1 MTSASSAD
9 TATSPPTMCTAS
21 PCGGDGRVVVA
32 ATGEVGDVFR
42 DVVDA
47 AAAGVDSVQ
56 SHVGGA
62 AVPSSAGVYSLTVVS
77 LDCQI
82 ANRSGVELLPEDAM
96 QTRDD
101 SPQPTFSGP
110 FIQRVDFE
118 PPVCRPPCPTCGAP
132 RPVLMGAAVPATGP
146 PSLAVPDLSMLA
158 LP

>member
-1 MTSASSAD
+1 
-9 TATSPPTMCTAS
+9 
-21 PCGGDGRVVVA
+21 
-32 ATGEVGDVFR
+32 VFR

-56 SHVGGA
+56 SQVGGA

-82 ANRSGVELLPEDAM
+82 ANRNGVELVPEDAM

-110 FIQRVDFE
+110 CIQRVDFG
-118 PPVCRPPCPTCGAP
+118 PPVCRPPCPTCGVP
-132 RPVLMGAAVPATGP
+132 HPVLMGVALPATGP
-146 PSLAVPDLSMLA
+146 PSLAVPDLSMRA